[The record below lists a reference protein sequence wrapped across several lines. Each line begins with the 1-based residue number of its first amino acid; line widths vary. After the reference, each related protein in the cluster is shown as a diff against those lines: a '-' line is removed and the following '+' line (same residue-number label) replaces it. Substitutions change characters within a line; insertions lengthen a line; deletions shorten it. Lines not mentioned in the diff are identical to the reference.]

1 MIFLLIPSIVSC
13 CNAPE
18 VEGEEEEKGGKAG
31 EKVKEGEKVEMGDKD
46 QIGGV
51 RVSDVDIETK
61 M

>member
-1 MIFLLIPSIVSC
+1 MQGLMIFLLIPSIVSC

-18 VEGEEEEKGGKAG
+18 VEGEEEGG
-31 EKVKEGEKVEMGDKD
+31 KEGEKVEMGDKD

>member
-13 CNAPE
+13 CNGPE
-18 VEGEEEEKGGKAG
+18 VEEEGK
-31 EKVKEGEKVEMGDKD
+31 EKEGEKVEMGDKD

>member
-18 VEGEEEEKGGKAG
+18 VEEEGKEEEEKGG
-31 EKVKEGEKVEMGDKD
+31 KEGEKVEMGDKD

>member
-1 MIFLLIPSIVSC
+1 MQGLMIFLLIPSIVSC
-13 CNAPE
+13 CHAPE
-18 VEGEEEEKGGKAG
+18 VEEEEEEKGG
-31 EKVKEGEKVEMGDKD
+31 KEGEKVEMGDKD